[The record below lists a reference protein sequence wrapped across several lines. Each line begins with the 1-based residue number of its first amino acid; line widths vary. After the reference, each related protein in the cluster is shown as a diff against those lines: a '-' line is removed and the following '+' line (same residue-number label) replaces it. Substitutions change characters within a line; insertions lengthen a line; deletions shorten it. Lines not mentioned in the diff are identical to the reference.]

1 MAKAVSAQIG
11 DNRRLAQV
19 IAVLGRHG
27 LSGLA
32 ASFGLGR
39 RRGNAPPT
47 RPEALVDALKELG
60 PVAVKLGQILAMRSD
75 LLGPE
80 WTTALAR
87 LQDRVPGVPF
97 AEISEPI
104 AEALG
109 EDYQQYFQSLESES
123 IAAGSIAQVHAGV
136 RHDGT
141 SVIVKVRRPGIEAVV
156 DADMRILRRIAR
168 LAQRA
173 SPLIARQK
181 PDELLRFFAESLD
194 REMDLGAEARA
205 SDEIGAYLA
214 KFGVETARFDE
225 EVSGRSLN
233 VQERV
238 DAFSATD
245 LEALDQ
251 AGIDRPA
258 VARAYARAVLSMI
271 IFNGRFHADP
281 HPGNVLIRSDGTLVF
296 IDFGA
301 VGTLLPERR
310 DELVRL
316 SLAIAGENPDI
327 VAEVLLGWAGNP
339 PVDRDGLTAAL
350 QQLVRKFQNTLL
362 DQIDLSGIFA
372 DVFELLRTFQLSL
385 PGDLA
390 LMLRTLLTAEGFV
403 RRLDPRFDITTELA
417 PIAKQLLLERVS
429 FGKLRGEV
437 RRTATSVFRTLSGAP
452 EIIANLERIGR
463 SGRLPISIDPRD
475 LAQLGGIE
483 KRRRTASSTHMMP
496 AALVVAAAILANTS
510 LIMAGICAL
519 GALALLLWERVD
531 WP

>member
-1 MAKAVSAQIG
+1 MAKGVSPQIG

-19 IAVLGRHG
+19 VAVLGRHG

-32 ASFGLGR
+32 AFFGLGR
-39 RRGNAPPT
+39 LTGNTPPT
-47 RPEALVDALKELG
+47 RPDSLVDALRELG

-75 LLGPE
+75 LLAPE

-87 LQDRVPGVPF
+87 LQDRVPGLTF
-97 AEISEPI
+97 AEISAPI
-104 AEALG
+104 EEALG
-109 EDYQQYFQSLESES
+109 EDYHQYFRFLEHEP

-136 RHDGT
+136 RNDGT
-141 SVIVKVRRPGIEAVV
+141 PVIVKVRRPGIEATV

-214 KFGVETARFDE
+214 RFGIQTADFDD

-233 VQERV
+233 VQERI
-238 DAFSATD
+238 DAIPATD
-245 LEALDQ
+245 LATLRD
-251 AGIDRPA
+251 AGVDFTS
-258 VARAYARAVLSMI
+258 VARSYARAVLSMI

-281 HPGNVLIRSDGTLVF
+281 HPGNVLIRPDGTLVF

-316 SLAIAGENPDI
+316 SLAIAGEDI
-327 VAEVLLGWAGNP
+327 DDLVDVLLQWAGNP
-339 PVDRDGLTAAL
+339 AVDRAAL
-350 QQLVRKFQNTLL
+350 KTSLNQLVGKFRNTLL

-372 DVFELLRTFQLSL
+372 DVFELLRTYQLAL

-403 RRLDPRFDITTELA
+403 RRLDPRFDITSELA
-417 PIAKQLLLERVS
+417 PIGKQLLMERAS
-429 FGKLRGEV
+429 LANLRGN
-437 RRTATSVFRTLSGAP
+437 A
-452 EIIANLERIGR
+452 
-463 SGRLPISIDPRD
+463 
-475 LAQLGGIE
+475 
-483 KRRRTASSTHMMP
+483 RRTASTLIRALLGTPEIVENLASIARRGQVPIRLDTQDLARLERSSGAAPMRSGELIA
-496 AALVVAAAILANTS
+496 AALIVSAAILAES
-510 LIMAGICAL
+510 SVFAAIGCAL
-519 GALALLLWERVD
+519 SALAFFFLARR
-531 WP
+531 PRS